1 MHFIQFIEV
10 YKFVYY
16 VCIFYKTKQTFME
29 IFDSNAYVSRY
40 SEDARSLIFLGRYIK
55 RNGLRK
61 GFDEAITDFN
71 LGRHLRQGMPT
82 PKPHQIS
89 RMRELTEYLDFEIP
103 HGLVE
108 PRLEILYKLI
118 IKLNK

>member
-1 MHFIQFIEV
+1 
-10 YKFVYY
+10 
-16 VCIFYKTKQTFME
+16 ME
-29 IFDSNAYVSRY
+29 IFDSNTYVSRY
-40 SEDARSLIFLGRYIK
+40 PENARSLIFLGRYIK
-55 RNGLRK
+55 RNGLCK

-89 RMRELTEYLDFEIP
+89 KMREFTEDLDSEIQY
-103 HGLVE
+103 GLVQ

>member
-1 MHFIQFIEV
+1 
-10 YKFVYY
+10 
-16 VCIFYKTKQTFME
+16 ME
-29 IFDSNAYVSRY
+29 IFNSNVYVSRY
-40 SEDARSLIFLGRYIK
+40 SENARSLIFLGRYIK
-55 RNGLRK
+55 KNGLRK

-71 LGRHLRQGMPT
+71 LGRHLRQGIPT

-89 RMRELTEYLDFEIP
+89 RMRELTEYLDSDIQN
-103 HGLVE
+103 GLVQ

>member
-1 MHFIQFIEV
+1 
-10 YKFVYY
+10 
-16 VCIFYKTKQTFME
+16 ME
-29 IFDSNAYVSRY
+29 IFNSNVYVSRY
-40 SEDARSLIFLGRYIK
+40 SENARNLIFLGRYIK
-55 RNGLRK
+55 KNGLRK

-71 LGRHLRQGMPT
+71 LGRHLRQGIPT

-89 RMRELTEYLDFEIP
+89 RMREFTEDLDSEIQ
-103 HGLVE
+103 HGLVQ

>member
-1 MHFIQFIEV
+1 
-10 YKFVYY
+10 
-16 VCIFYKTKQTFME
+16 ME
-29 IFDSNAYVSRY
+29 IFDSNTYISRY
-40 SEDARSLIFLGRYIK
+40 PEAARSLIFLGRYIK

-71 LGRHLRQGMPT
+71 LGKHIKRKMST

-89 RMRELTEYLDFEIP
+89 KMREFTEGLDSEIP
-103 HGLVE
+103 HSLVQ
-108 PRLEILYKLI
+108 PRLEIIYKLI

>member
-1 MHFIQFIEV
+1 
-10 YKFVYY
+10 
-16 VCIFYKTKQTFME
+16 ME
-29 IFDSNAYVSRY
+29 IFDNNTYISRY
-40 SEDARSLIFLGRYIK
+40 SEDARCLIFLGRYIK
-55 RNGLRK
+55 KNGLRK

-71 LGRHLRQGMPT
+71 LGRHLRQGIST

-89 RMRELTEYLDFEIP
+89 KMREFTEYLDYEIP
-103 HGLVE
+103 YGLVE

>member
-1 MHFIQFIEV
+1 
-10 YKFVYY
+10 
-16 VCIFYKTKQTFME
+16 ME
-29 IFDSNAYVSRY
+29 IFDSSAYVSRY
-40 SEDARSLIFLGRYIK
+40 SEDARILIFLGRYIK
-55 RNGLRK
+55 NNGLRK

-71 LGRHLRQGMPT
+71 LGRHLRQGIPT
-82 PKPHQIS
+82 PKPHQIN
-89 RMRELTEYLDFEIP
+89 RMRELTEYLDYGMP

>member
-1 MHFIQFIEV
+1 
-10 YKFVYY
+10 
-16 VCIFYKTKQTFME
+16 ME
-29 IFDSNAYVSRY
+29 IFNSNIYISRY
-40 SEDARSLIFLGRYIK
+40 SKNARILIFLGRYIK
-55 RNGLRK
+55 NNGLRK

-71 LGRHLRQGMPT
+71 LGRNLRQGIPT

-89 RMRELTEYLDFEIP
+89 KMREFTEGLDSEIQY
-103 HGLVE
+103 GLVE

>member
-1 MHFIQFIEV
+1 
-10 YKFVYY
+10 
-16 VCIFYKTKQTFME
+16 ME
-29 IFDSNAYVSRY
+29 IFNSNVYVSRY
-40 SEDARSLIFLGRYIK
+40 SENARSLIFLGRYIK
-55 RNGLRK
+55 KNGLHK

-71 LGRHLRQGMPT
+71 LGRHLRQAMPT

-89 RMRELTEYLDFEIP
+89 KMREFTEGLDSEIQY
-103 HGLVE
+103 GLMQ

>member
-1 MHFIQFIEV
+1 
-10 YKFVYY
+10 
-16 VCIFYKTKQTFME
+16 ME
-29 IFDSNAYVSRY
+29 IFDSNTYISRY
-40 SEDARSLIFLGRYIK
+40 PEDARSLIFLGRYIK

-71 LGRHLRQGMPT
+71 LGRHLRQGIST

-89 RMRELTEYLDFEIP
+89 RMRELTEDLDSEIQY
-103 HGLVE
+103 GLVQ

>member
-1 MHFIQFIEV
+1 
-10 YKFVYY
+10 
-16 VCIFYKTKQTFME
+16 ME
-29 IFDSNAYVSRY
+29 IFDSNTYISRY
-40 SEDARSLIFLGRYIK
+40 PEAARSLIFLGRYIK

-89 RMRELTEYLDFEIP
+89 KMREFTEGLDSEIP
-103 HGLVE
+103 YGLIQ
-108 PRLEILYKLI
+108 PRLEILYRLI
-118 IKLNK
+118 TKLNK

>member
-1 MHFIQFIEV
+1 
-10 YKFVYY
+10 
-16 VCIFYKTKQTFME
+16 ME
-29 IFDSNAYVSRY
+29 IFNSNVYVSRY
-40 SEDARSLIFLGRYIK
+40 SENARSLIFLGRYIK
-55 RNGLRK
+55 KNGLRK

-89 RMRELTEYLDFEIP
+89 RMRELTEDLDSEIQY
-103 HGLVE
+103 GLVQ
-108 PRLEILYKLI
+108 PRLEILYRLI

>member
-1 MHFIQFIEV
+1 
-10 YKFVYY
+10 
-16 VCIFYKTKQTFME
+16 ME
-29 IFDSNAYVSRY
+29 IFNSNVYVSRY
-40 SEDARSLIFLGRYIK
+40 SENARSLIFLGRYIK
-55 RNGLRK
+55 KNGLRK

-71 LGRHLRQGMPT
+71 LGRYLRQGMPT

-89 RMRELTEYLDFEIP
+89 RMRELTEDLDSEIQY
-103 HGLVE
+103 GLVQ

>member
-1 MHFIQFIEV
+1 
-10 YKFVYY
+10 
-16 VCIFYKTKQTFME
+16 ME

-55 RNGLRK
+55 KNGLRK

-71 LGRHLRQGMPT
+71 LGRHLRQGIPI
-82 PKPHQIS
+82 PKSHQIS
-89 RMRELTEYLDFEIP
+89 KMREFTEGLDSEIP
-103 HGLVE
+103 YGLIQ
-108 PRLEILYKLI
+108 PRLEILYRLI

>member
-1 MHFIQFIEV
+1 
-10 YKFVYY
+10 
-16 VCIFYKTKQTFME
+16 ME
-29 IFDSNAYVSRY
+29 IFDSNTYISRY
-40 SEDARSLIFLGRYIK
+40 PEDARSLIFLGRYIK

-71 LGRHLRQGMPT
+71 LGKHIRRKMST

-89 RMRELTEYLDFEIP
+89 KMREFTEYLDSDIQ

>member
-1 MHFIQFIEV
+1 
-10 YKFVYY
+10 
-16 VCIFYKTKQTFME
+16 ME
-29 IFDSNAYVSRY
+29 IFNSNVYVSRY
-40 SEDARSLIFLGRYIK
+40 SENARSLIFLGRYIK
-55 RNGLRK
+55 KNGLRK

-71 LGRHLRQGMPT
+71 LGRHLRQGIPT

-89 RMRELTEYLDFEIP
+89 RMRELTEDLDSEIQY
-103 HGLVE
+103 GLVQ

>member
-1 MHFIQFIEV
+1 MEV
-10 YKFVYY
+10 FNN
-16 VCIFYKTKQTFME
+16 
-29 IFDSNAYVSRY
+29 SAYVSRY
-40 SEDARSLIFLGRYIK
+40 SEDARTLIFLGRYIK

-71 LGRHLRQGMPT
+71 LGKHLRQGMPT

-89 RMRELTEYLDFEIP
+89 RMRELTEYLDAEIQY
-103 HGLVE
+103 GLVQ

>member
-1 MHFIQFIEV
+1 MEV
-10 YKFVYY
+10 
-16 VCIFYKTKQTFME
+16 
-29 IFDSNAYVSRY
+29 FDNSAYVSRY
-40 SEDARSLIFLGRYIK
+40 SEDARTLIFLGRYLK
-55 RNGLRK
+55 NNGLRK

-89 RMRELTEYLDFEIP
+89 RMRELTEGLDSEIQY
-103 HGLVE
+103 GLVQ

-118 IKLNK
+118 LKHNK

>member
-1 MHFIQFIEV
+1 
-10 YKFVYY
+10 
-16 VCIFYKTKQTFME
+16 ME
-29 IFDSNAYVSRY
+29 IFNSNVYVSRY
-40 SEDARSLIFLGRYIK
+40 SENARSLIFLGRYIK
-55 RNGLRK
+55 KNGLRK
-61 GFDEAITDFN
+61 GFGEAITDFN

-89 RMRELTEYLDFEIP
+89 RMRELTEDLDSEIQY
-103 HGLVE
+103 GLVQ

>member
-1 MHFIQFIEV
+1 
-10 YKFVYY
+10 
-16 VCIFYKTKQTFME
+16 ME
-29 IFDSNAYVSRY
+29 IFDSNAYISRY
-40 SEDARSLIFLGRYIK
+40 PEDARCLIFLGRYIK
-55 RNGLRK
+55 KNGLRK

-71 LGRHLRQGMPT
+71 LGRNLRQWMST

-89 RMRELTEYLDFEIP
+89 KMREFTEDLDFKIP

-118 IKLNK
+118 IKLNKWEQN

>member
-1 MHFIQFIEV
+1 
-10 YKFVYY
+10 
-16 VCIFYKTKQTFME
+16 ME
-29 IFDSNAYVSRY
+29 IFDNNTYVSRY
-40 SEDARSLIFLGRYIK
+40 SEDARCLIFLGRYIK
-55 RNGLRK
+55 KNGLRK
-61 GFDEAITDFN
+61 CFDEAITDFN

-89 RMRELTEYLDFEIP
+89 RMRELTEDLDSEIQY
-103 HGLVE
+103 GLVQ

>member
-1 MHFIQFIEV
+1 
-10 YKFVYY
+10 
-16 VCIFYKTKQTFME
+16 ME
-29 IFDSNAYVSRY
+29 IFDNNAYVSRY
-40 SEDARSLIFLGRYIK
+40 SEDAICLIFLGRYIK

-71 LGRHLRQGMPT
+71 LCRHLRQGIPT

-89 RMRELTEYLDFEIP
+89 KMREFTEGLDSEIP
-103 HGLVE
+103 YGLIQ
-108 PRLEILYKLI
+108 PRLETLYRLI

>member
-1 MHFIQFIEV
+1 
-10 YKFVYY
+10 
-16 VCIFYKTKQTFME
+16 ME
-29 IFDSNAYVSRY
+29 IFNSNVYVSRY
-40 SEDARSLIFLGRYIK
+40 SENARSLIFLGRYIK
-55 RNGLRK
+55 KNGLRK

-71 LGRHLRQGMPT
+71 LGMHLRQGMPT

-89 RMRELTEYLDFEIP
+89 RMRELTEDLDSEIQY
-103 HGLVE
+103 GLVQ

>member
-1 MHFIQFIEV
+1 
-10 YKFVYY
+10 
-16 VCIFYKTKQTFME
+16 ME
-29 IFDSNAYVSRY
+29 IFDSNTYISRY

-71 LGRHLRQGMPT
+71 LGKHIRRKMST

-89 RMRELTEYLDFEIP
+89 KMREFTEGLDSEIP
-103 HGLVE
+103 YGLIQ
-108 PRLEILYKLI
+108 PRLEILYRLI

>member
-1 MHFIQFIEV
+1 
-10 YKFVYY
+10 
-16 VCIFYKTKQTFME
+16 ME
-29 IFDSNAYVSRY
+29 IFNSNIYISRY
-40 SEDARSLIFLGRYIK
+40 FEDARILIFLGRYIK

-89 RMRELTEYLDFEIP
+89 RMRELTEDLDSEIQY
-103 HGLVE
+103 GLVQ

>member
-1 MHFIQFIEV
+1 
-10 YKFVYY
+10 
-16 VCIFYKTKQTFME
+16 ME
-29 IFDSNAYVSRY
+29 IFNSNIYISRY

-55 RNGLRK
+55 KNGLRK

-71 LGRHLRQGMPT
+71 LGRNLKQGMST

-89 RMRELTEYLDFEIP
+89 KMREFTEELDSEIP
-103 HGLVE
+103 HGLVQ

>member
-1 MHFIQFIEV
+1 
-10 YKFVYY
+10 
-16 VCIFYKTKQTFME
+16 ME
-29 IFDSNAYVSRY
+29 IFNSNIYISRY
-40 SEDARSLIFLGRYIK
+40 FEDARSLIFLGRYIK

-71 LGRHLRQGMPT
+71 LGRHLRQGIPT
-82 PKPHQIS
+82 PKPYQIS
-89 RMRELTEYLDFEIP
+89 KMRELTEYLDSDIQ

>member
-1 MHFIQFIEV
+1 
-10 YKFVYY
+10 
-16 VCIFYKTKQTFME
+16 ME
-29 IFDSNAYVSRY
+29 IFNSNIYISRY
-40 SEDARSLIFLGRYIK
+40 PEDARSLIFLGRYIK
-55 RNGLRK
+55 KNGLRK

-71 LGRHLRQGMPT
+71 LGRHLRQWMST

-89 RMRELTEYLDFEIP
+89 KMREFTEGLDSEIQY
-103 HGLVE
+103 GLVE